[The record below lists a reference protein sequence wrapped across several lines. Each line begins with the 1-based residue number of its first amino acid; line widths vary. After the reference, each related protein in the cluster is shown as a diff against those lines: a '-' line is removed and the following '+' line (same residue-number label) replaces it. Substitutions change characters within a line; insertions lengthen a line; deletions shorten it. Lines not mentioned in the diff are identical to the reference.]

1 MNLIFFRRAGK
12 LAESSNV
19 EAKKPVKKRRASIAV
34 SNTKMLQ
41 DDLGK
46 PEIPENHVK
55 KLSKIRRSTIAGSTT
70 IPNSKVQEEA
80 DVKVPSKIR
89 RSSISGSTEV
99 PKIST
104 PKKIDAN
111 ELSKNAV
118 NERSV
123 KTKGN
128 LADFPKPKIPHV
140 EHIELAKIETM
151 RPSKRT
157 KSISA
162 EPIEIAKSSITEKTV
177 ETDFTKDDLEK
188 AAMITKSSTEKSI
201 KIQKTKILD
210 EVVANNEVSKTRLKH
225 PAKKRK
231 SIGAFTSKKIDL
243 QKSNSSD
250 SVTSTD
256 SNEIMQKNIKDEV
269 KKPAKKR
276 KSSSF
281 IEPREIP
288 RLGAKPL
295 DLEDVGT
302 DGSSQSGDE
311 QRPRRQL
318 NNNLFFDSVALSSR
332 VLFPVE
338 VTFSKKKSLKK

>member
-12 LAESSNV
+12 LAESSIV
-19 EAKKPVKKRRASIAV
+19 EAKKPFKKRRATIAV

-80 DVKVPSKIR
+80 DVKVPSKRR
-89 RSSISGSTEV
+89 RSSISGYSISGSTAV
-99 PKIST
+99 T
-104 PKKIDAN
+104 
-111 ELSKNAV
+111 SKN
-118 NERSV
+118 
-123 KTKGN
+123 
-128 LADFPKPKIPHV
+128 
-140 EHIELAKIETM
+140 
-151 RPSKRT
+151 
-157 KSISA
+157 
-162 EPIEIAKSSITEKTV
+162 
-177 ETDFTKDDLEK
+177 
-188 AAMITKSSTEKSI
+188 
-201 KIQKTKILD
+201 
-210 EVVANNEVSKTRLKH
+210 
-225 PAKKRK
+225 
-231 SIGAFTSKKIDL
+231 IDL

-256 SNEIMQKNIKDEV
+256 SNEIMQKTNKNEV

-276 KSSSF
+276 KSSSSF

-288 RLGAKPL
+288 RLGAKTL

-318 NNNLFFDSVALSSR
+318 NNNMFFDSVALSSR

-338 VTFSKKKSLKK
+338 VKFSKK